1 MGHYTTSLQE
11 LSKPFRTYKLENRR
25 REKSPRQKI
34 EVWVKTIF
42 LVDQNQPGIIQEL
55 LILGHYSPEYPK
67 VTHLRA
73 NVPQVPKNGEKCT
86 RVFFKGHRRP
96 TFCSEE
102 PILRHTSLGYPI
114 LGQYG
119 QEPPSYNSSSLSLMT
134 SISSCFLLTRRVIA
148 ALSLDFAFSFCLF
161 RPASS
166 A

>member
-25 REKSPRQKI
+25 RKKSLRQKI

-42 LVDQNQPGIIQEL
+42 LVDRNQPGIIQEL
-55 LILGHYSPEYPK
+55 LILGYYSLEYPK
-67 VTHLRA
+67 VTYLRA
-73 NVPQVPKNGEKCT
+73 NVPQVLKNSQKCT
-86 RVFFKGHRRP
+86 RVFLKGHRRP
-96 TFCSEE
+96 TFCSKE
-102 PILRHTSLGYPI
+102 PILRYTSLRYPI
-114 LGQYG
+114 LSQYR
-119 QEPPSYNSSSLSLMT
+119 QELLSYNLLSLLLIT